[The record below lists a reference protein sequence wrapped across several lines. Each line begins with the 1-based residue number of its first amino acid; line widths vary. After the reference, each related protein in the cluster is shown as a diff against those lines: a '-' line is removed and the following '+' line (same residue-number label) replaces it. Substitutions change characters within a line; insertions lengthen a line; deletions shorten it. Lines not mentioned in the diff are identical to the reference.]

1 MCYLQ
6 TVGAGVF
13 FELVAKVLGE
23 VTEVLE
29 EVADLLGEVVDLFGE
44 VADLFGEVAEVLGV
58 VEALEKVV
66 CGFTTK
72 NKQFTS
78 NMLNISVSETI

>member
-13 FELVAKVLGE
+13 FETFEVVAKVLGE

-29 EVADLLGEVVDLFGE
+29 EITDLLGE

>member
-6 TVGAGVF
+6 TVGAGVL

-23 VTEVLE
+23 VTEILE
-29 EVADLLGEVVDLFGE
+29 EITDLLGE

-58 VEALEKVV
+58 VVEALEEIAG
-66 CGFTTK
+66 GFTTK
-72 NKQFTS
+72 KLNNKQFTS
-78 NMLNISVSETI
+78 NMLITY